1 MLAAR
6 SAKVSPFIV
15 FSLPR
20 SRSAWMSVF
29 LSHGGHF
36 VGHDIGTEC
45 EVPEDFLDAL
55 TGKLSGTCETGA
67 MFAWRLL
74 RHELP
79 DCKFVVIRRPR
90 SEVIASLGR
99 FGLRGY
105 EDEMKRRDELLD
117 QISALPETLTVKFS
131 DLASA
136 AICKQVFE
144 FCLHASFD
152 RQWWSHL
159 SSLNIQVDMRK
170 ALLRLGDNH
179 YRIEALKS
187 AVNRRQSELTGGNL
201 CPALA

>member
-45 EVPEDFLDAL
+45 KAPEDFLDAL
-55 TGKLSGTCETGA
+55 AGKLSGTCETGA

-90 SEVIASLGR
+90 SEVTASLGR
-99 FGLRGY
+99 FGLRGF

-117 QISALPETLTVKFS
+117 EIAALPVTLAVKFS

-136 AICKQVFE
+136 DACKQVFE
-144 FCLHASFD
+144 FCLRRQMD
-152 RQWWSHL
+152 WQWWSHL
-159 SSLNIQVDMRK
+159 SDLNIQVDMRRT
-170 ALLRLGDNH
+170 LLRLGDNH
-179 YRIEALKS
+179 HRIEALKS
-187 AVNRRQSELTGGNL
+187 AVLRRQSELAGGYL